1 MYRWMGSHVYDWI
14 GLRGFSTEFRGGGG
28 GGANCRE
35 LGDKKILP
43 SGIQKWKDSREKR
56 LLQKE
61 L

>member
-1 MYRWMGSHVYDWI
+1 MDVPLDGVPCLRLDWI
-14 GLRGFSTEFRGGGG
+14 EGIFNRVSGGG